1 MADFSRFLDG
11 ITVLDLSQYLP
22 GPMATLFLADM
33 GARVIKVEP
42 PQGDPMQDAGPRDRQ
57 GRPVFYH
64 TVNGGKTVVRLNLK
78 SDPDRERFFALLED
92 ADVVVEGFR
101 PGVLDRLGI
110 GYPKLQ
116 ARKPGMILC
125 SISGY
130 GAGTE
135 YASAAGHDGNY
146 LAISGAMARNGDG
159 AAFYDPPVADGAGAL
174 FAAMAILG
182 ALHGRDRGQG
192 GCHID
197 LALADVTMPLQMMQ
211 VAGYGATGIV
221 PRSETTYLNGGA
233 AYYRTY
239 ATCDG
244 HMMVGAIEPKFWR
257 NFCEAADH
265 PKWIARHADPLP
277 QTLLISELSEWFAVR
292 TREEC
297 EAIFAGRDC
306 CVSPVLDLGEALAH
320 DYTAERGLIRPDAE
334 GVLHVAFPA
343 RVDGLL
349 QPARHPPQFIDAD
362 HLDGS
367 ESPTPFPNTRKQE
380 A

>member
-78 SDPDRERFFALLED
+78 SDPDRERFFVLLED

-110 GYPKLQ
+110 GYPTLQ
-116 ARKPGMILC
+116 ARKPDVILC

-135 YASAAGHDGNY
+135 YASTAGHDGNY

-197 LALADVTMPLQMMQ
+197 LWPDMAPPASCPGAKPPISMAAPLI
-211 VAGYGATGIV
+211 T
-221 PRSETTYLNGGA
+221 E
-233 AYYRTY
+233 
-239 ATCDG
+239 
-244 HMMVGAIEPKFWR
+244 
-257 NFCEAADH
+257 
-265 PKWIARHADPLP
+265 
-277 QTLLISELSEWFAVR
+277 
-292 TREEC
+292 
-297 EAIFAGRDC
+297 
-306 CVSPVLDLGEALAH
+306 
-320 DYTAERGLIRPDAE
+320 
-334 GVLHVAFPA
+334 
-343 RVDGLL
+343 
-349 QPARHPPQFIDAD
+349 
-362 HLDGS
+362 
-367 ESPTPFPNTRKQE
+367 PTPHATTI
-380 A
+380 